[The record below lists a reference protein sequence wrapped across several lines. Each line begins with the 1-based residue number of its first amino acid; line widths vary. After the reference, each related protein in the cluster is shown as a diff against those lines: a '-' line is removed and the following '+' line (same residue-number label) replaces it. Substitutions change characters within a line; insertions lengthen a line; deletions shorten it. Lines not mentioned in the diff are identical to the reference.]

1 MCFDLKAFMRRF
13 RSHGNAVGEVK
24 MLKSGRRDFLKAGVL
39 SAASLGTP
47 GMVKGSGLLTTGEN
61 FHSLDAA
68 HSPPPFKLGLVT
80 YNLAKDWDIE
90 TIIKNC
96 EETGFEGVEL
106 RTTHKHG
113 VEISLNKVQRADVKQ
128 RFAGSRVRLMSLG
141 TTCEY
146 ESPDAAVV
154 EQNIEETR
162 RWCELAHDLGCVG
175 VKVRPNGFPKDVP
188 EDKTLDQIGHALA
201 RCGDIAR
208 NCGVEIWLEVHGP
221 GTMLP
226 PNASHILSVANHPAV
241 GACWNSNDT
250 DVVDGS
256 VKASFDLLKSWIRS
270 CHINELCRTLAPWG
284 SGLMTSAKAQPGFPQ
299 WQKPYPWRELFTLL
313 RGVGFDRYTY
323 AEVPESCE
331 PVRFMH
337 YYRALWQYHA
347 A

>member
-1 MCFDLKAFMRRF
+1 MHSRD
-13 RSHGNAVGEVK
+13 K
-24 MLKSGRRDFLKAGVL
+24 MLKSGRRVFLKAGVL
-39 SAASLGTP
+39 SAASLGALGTEE
-47 GMVKGSGLLTTGEN
+47 GTHLLAYSGKGTAM
-61 FHSLDAA
+61 DAA
-68 HSPPPFKLGLVT
+68 SSPPPFKLGLVT
-80 YNLAKDWDIE
+80 YNLAKDWDVE

-113 VEISLNKVQRADVKQ
+113 VEVTLDKSQRAEIKQ
-128 RFAGSRVRLMSLG
+128 RFSASRVRLMSLG

-146 ESPDAAVV
+146 ESPDPAVV
-154 EQNIEETR
+154 EKNIEETR
-162 RWCELAHDLGCVG
+162 RWCELAQDLGCVG
-175 VKVRPNGFPKDVP
+175 VKVRPNGFPKGVP

-201 RCGDIAR
+201 RCGNIAR
-208 NCGVEIWLEVHGP
+208 DHGVEIWLEVHGP

-226 PNASHILSVANHPAV
+226 SNTHRILSAANHPAV

-270 CHINELCRTLAPWG
+270 CHINELCRTLSPWG
-284 SGLMTSAKAQPGFPQ
+284 SGMAGSETTKPGFPQ

-313 RGVGFDRYTY
+313 RSIGFNRYTY

-331 PVRFMH
+331 PIRFMH

>member
-1 MCFDLKAFMRRF
+1 LF
-13 RSHGNAVGEVK
+13 
-24 MLKSGRRDFLKAGVL
+24 
-39 SAASLGTP
+39 
-47 GMVKGSGLLTTGEN
+47 
-61 FHSLDAA
+61 
-68 HSPPPFKLGLVT
+68 SPPPFKLGLVT
-80 YNLAKDWDIE
+80 YNLAKDWDIG

-113 VEISLNKVQRADVKQ
+113 VEISLDKSQRAEVKQ
-128 RFAGSRVRLMSLG
+128 RFASSRVRLMSLG

-146 ESPDAAVV
+146 ESPDPSVV
-154 EQNIEETR
+154 EKNVEETR
-162 RWCELAHDLGCVG
+162 RWCALAQDLGCVG

-208 NCGVEIWLEVHGP
+208 DHGVEIWLEVHGK

-226 PNASHILSVANHPAV
+226 HNTHRILSVANHPSV

-256 VKASFDLLKSWIRS
+256 VKATFDLLKSWIRS
-270 CHINELCRTLAPWG
+270 CHINELCRTLSPWG
-284 SGLMTSAKAQPGFPQ
+284 TGIATIGTTQPGFPQ
-299 WQKPYPWRELFTLL
+299 WQTPYPWREFFTLL
-313 RGVGFDRYTY
+313 RGIGFDRFTY

-331 PVRFMH
+331 PIRFMH